1 MGSVEDSRVLAI
13 SSAAMELHQTQRA
26 QNQVRRWVSTAMD
39 SLINDLENEL
49 DSRECLDRKNK
60 KDKEVL
66 DQQRSQAQMTRLQNM
81 EKRHKRQDDVYEE
94 AQRIVEERRQH
105 AVEKVQKWDDQVQT
119 VMCDRE
125 HNHQIRK
132 DIQRMASS
140 AMESLN
146 NKIREQRVQSK
157 INIEELRD
165 YKTRCLSHKL
175 FDPIS
180 AEHDKARMVSSARAL
195 PSSRSEQALHSPRG
209 KNVSPTQCK
218 GRAKSPQY
226 RYRPIERMVSLT
238 IKSGALD

>member
-1 MGSVEDSRVLAI
+1 MGSVEDSLVLAS
-13 SSAAMELHQTQRA
+13 SSATMELHQTQRA

-39 SLINDLENEL
+39 SLIDDLEKEL
-49 DSRECLDRKNK
+49 ESQECFDRKNK
-60 KDKEVL
+60 KDREVL
-66 DQQRSQAQMTRLQNM
+66 DRQRSQAQMTRLQNM

-94 AQRIVEERRQH
+94 AQRIVEERRQQ
-105 AVEKVQKWDDQVQT
+105 AVEKVQKWDDQVHT

-165 YKTRCLSHKL
+165 HKTRCLSHKL
-175 FDPIS
+175 FDAIS
-180 AEHDKARMVSSARAL
+180 AEHNKERMVSSARAL
-195 PSSRSEQALHSPRG
+195 RSSRSEQALHSPRRE
-209 KNVSPTQCK
+209 NASPTQRK

-226 RYRPIERMVSLT
+226 QYRPIKRMVSLT
-238 IKSGALD
+238 IQRGALD